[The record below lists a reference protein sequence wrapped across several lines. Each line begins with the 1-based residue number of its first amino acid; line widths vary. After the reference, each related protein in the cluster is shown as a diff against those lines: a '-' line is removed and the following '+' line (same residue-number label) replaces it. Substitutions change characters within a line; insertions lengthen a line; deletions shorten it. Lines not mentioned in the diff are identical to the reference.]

1 MKPSLLPAFFLS
13 VSALACGTTTEPVR
27 GTTTEPVPEP
37 APARPSA
44 VSILDVSANDGSV
57 AITFTQT
64 NSAAAPSVQYQ
75 VTCQSNSAIY
85 TAIGKASPITI
96 TGLTN
101 GIRYSCTVTA
111 VDTNGTSDPSTAVL
125 ITPGSPLYKPS
136 MFFLLTP
143 GNGSATIAY
152 DLPSE
157 FLGDPRPWF
166 VAVTCNAAGSPPA
179 TTTSAESVIRVI
191 TITGLQNGVIY
202 SCRYRI
208 TSASGV
214 AISGQLDV
222 VPGTPVRPVDP
233 NATPG
238 NASVA
243 LSFQASADNGSPV
256 TGYTATCVATGQE
269 SRTVNGAS
277 SPLVVTGLAN
287 GVAYSCNV
295 YGSNAWGPGEKS
307 ASMPVTPGI
316 PTAVKSITA
325 TTTSNSATFSFS
337 SPDSD
342 NGAPI
347 TSYTVTCNPFGP
359 ASPTISSGPAS
370 PITINGLF
378 ANWQYDCILFA
389 TNANGN
395 GVKTYLGVSTKP

>member
-1 MKPSLLPAFFLS
+1 MKPSLLSAFFLS
-13 VSALACGTTTEPVR
+13 VSTLACGTTTEPVR
-27 GTTTEPVPEP
+27 EP

-44 VSILDVSANDGSV
+44 VSILDVSANDGTV

-64 NSAAAPSVQYQ
+64 NSAAAASVQYQ
-75 VTCQSNSAIY
+75 VTCQSSSAKY
-85 TAIGKASPITI
+85 TATGKASPITI

-125 ITPGSPLYKPS
+125 ITPGSLLYKPS
-136 MFFLLTP
+136 VFFLLTP
-143 GNGSATIAY
+143 GNGSATAAY

-166 VAVTCNAAGSPPA
+166 VAVTCNAAGSLPT
-179 TTTSAESVIRVI
+179 TTTSADSVIRFI

-202 SCRYRI
+202 SCTMRI

-222 VPGTPVRPVDP
+222 VPGTPVRPLDP
-233 NATPG
+233 NATAG
-238 NASVA
+238 NASVT
-243 LSFQASADNGSPV
+243 LSFQASTDNGFPV

-277 SPLVVTGLAN
+277 SPLVVSGLAN

-295 YGSNAWGPGEKS
+295 YGSNALGAGEKS

-337 SPDSD
+337 PPDSD
-342 NGAPI
+342 NGSPI
-347 TSYTVTCNPFGP
+347 MSYTVTCDPLGP
-359 ASPTISSGPAS
+359 LPLTMSSGPAR
-370 PITINGLF
+370 PITVTG
-378 ANWQYDCILFA
+378 
-389 TNANGN
+389 
-395 GVKTYLGVSTKP
+395 